1 MDNEYINNPDCPIKD
16 ILYLIQQD
24 DTTSIRQALLE
35 VINKSYPGSEVYLY
49 KQGYSVYESKDK
61 EFAPKLLA
69 SLNANKQYLKATE
82 NTITATNIEP
92 SQFDGFQYLSAD
104 KYAQVFTIEAKHS
117 NRGLLIIKNK
127 NVIDEKYI
135 DILISVY
142 NNQIQLL
149 RNKDTDSLT
158 GLLNRQSFD
167 SKIAKIYADLSYKN
181 RSQEHLNG
189 LVFALLDIDFFKS
202 INDNFGHVYGDE
214 VLILFSNAMKNTFRD
229 NDMLFRYGGEEFVV
243 LLSNVNLEQAQSIL
257 DRFRHNIENI
267 TLPLG
272 NSVTASAGYCE
283 FTNEIPL
290 TSITD
295 RADKALYYSK
305 EHGRNKTSGYENL
318 IENNEIQSITIDEGD
333 VELF

>member
-1 MDNEYINNPDCPIKD
+1 MDNEFINNPDCPIKD

-24 DTTSIRQALLE
+24 DTESIRQALLE
-35 VINKSYPGSEVYLY
+35 VINKSYPDSEIYLY
-49 KQGYSVYESKDK
+49 KQGYSIYESKGK
-61 EFAPKLLA
+61 EFTPKLLA
-69 SLNANKQYLKATE
+69 SLNAKESYLK
-82 NTITATNIEP
+82 TAEDTLASSNKESIH
-92 SQFDGFQYLSAD
+92 FDGFHYLSTED
-104 KYAQVFTIEAKHS
+104 YVQVFTIEKDHS
-117 NRGLLIIKNK
+117 NRGLLITKNN
-127 NVIDEKYI
+127 NVINEKYI
-135 DILISVY
+135 DTLIRVY

-167 SKIAKIYADLSYKN
+167 TKIAKTYADLSYKN

-214 VLILFSNAMKNTFRD
+214 VLILFSNAMKKTFRD

-305 EHGRNKTSGYENL
+305 ENGRNKASGYENL
-318 IENNEIQSITIDEGD
+318 IENNELQSMIIDEGD